1 MVLAEVGLGAFPPG
15 AHEPVIQTGAD
26 GGAYQR
32 NHATRPLLNHLSAGA
47 RGDTLDDAWDELVD
61 NFFLQKF
68 AADIDSGRAG
78 GGDPEFGDF
87 AIGVE
92 LKTVNQAQ
100 LLNRAHGDGGKDA
113 EIGDDGDQPAKAE
126 AGALNGCE
134 SHSAV
139 NYIVGH
145 RVEFAYLERIYS
157 VIAAD
162 GHPVSSSELYQ
173 ESCRINLNRG
183 VGARQARDQ
192 RLFGASA
199 QPRFGFRI
207 GHCIN
212 HSAARRRMPSG
223 HSSPCAS
230 ITVTPKNIMSTGK
243 LQIVPLGGLGEFGMN
258 CMAVRWGDDIIVID
272 AGLMFPEAELLGVDI
287 VVPDISYLIE
297 NRQRVRGIIL
307 THGHEDHI
315 GALPWILSELKV
327 PVWGTEF
334 TLAYVEDKLDEH
346 GLLEDAD
353 LREMHAGERFK
364 AGVFTVHPIRVTHSL
379 VDCVAL
385 AIHTPLG
392 VIIHTG
398 DFKVD
403 PTPTDNHLFDLHSF
417 AEYGKQGVLALFQ
430 DSTNVERKGYTP
442 SERAVRRKFD
452 EVFAHTQRR
461 LFISCFSSSIH
472 RIRLAVELA
481 HQHGRKVAFVGR
493 SMNNSA
499 EIAEDLGYLE
509 IPDGLVINPGEMKNF
524 PPEKVCVMISGTQG
538 EPMSALSRAAV
549 DNHKHAKIEKGDTVV
564 LSSRIIPGNEKTI
577 YRMIDHLFR
586 REAHV
591 IYEDSTSPPIHVS
604 GHASQEELKLII
616 NLVKPKYFIPVH
628 GEYRQL
634 KLHAE
639 MAGAMHSSVG
649 KVMLIESGDILEF
662 DEHNARKAGRVNVGR
677 VCIDSGSRTDVV
689 EDLIIKDRRHL
700 SEDGIVL
707 PIIAINKLTGRVETA
722 PEIVT
727 RGFNPGE
734 DGLLDGARRIVED
747 TLAHSSE
754 EEKADYGVI
763 KEKIRADLKRY
774 ISRQTQK
781 RPLIMPVILEI

>member
-1 MVLAEVGLGAFPPG
+1 
-15 AHEPVIQTGAD
+15 
-26 GGAYQR
+26 
-32 NHATRPLLNHLSAGA
+32 
-47 RGDTLDDAWDELVD
+47 
-61 NFFLQKF
+61 
-68 AADIDSGRAG
+68 
-78 GGDPEFGDF
+78 
-87 AIGVE
+87 
-92 LKTVNQAQ
+92 
-100 LLNRAHGDGGKDA
+100 
-113 EIGDDGDQPAKAE
+113 
-126 AGALNGCE
+126 
-134 SHSAV
+134 
-139 NYIVGH
+139 
-145 RVEFAYLERIYS
+145 
-157 VIAAD
+157 
-162 GHPVSSSELYQ
+162 
-173 ESCRINLNRG
+173 
-183 VGARQARDQ
+183 
-192 RLFGASA
+192 
-199 QPRFGFRI
+199 
-207 GHCIN
+207 
-212 HSAARRRMPSG
+212 MP
-223 HSSPCAS
+223 
-230 ITVTPKNIMSTGK
+230 TGK
-243 LQIVPLGGLGEFGMN
+243 LHIVPLGGLGEFGMN

-287 VVPDISYLIE
+287 VVPDITYLTE
-297 NRQRVRGIIL
+297 NRQHVRGIIL

-315 GALPWILSELKV
+315 GALPWILAELKV

-346 GLLEDAD
+346 GLLDAAD
-353 LREMHAGERFK
+353 LREIRPNESFK
-364 AGVFTVHPIRVTHSL
+364 MGALNIHPIQVTHSL

-392 VIIHTG
+392 VVVHTG

-403 PTPTDNHLFDLHSF
+403 PTPTDNRLFDLHSF
-417 AEYGKQGVLALFQ
+417 AEYGKEGVLALFQ

-452 EVFAHTQRR
+452 EVFARTQRR

-472 RIRLAVELA
+472 RIKLAIELA
-481 HQHGRKVAFVGR
+481 REHGRKVSFIGR

-499 EIAEDLGYLE
+499 EIAEDLGYIE
-509 IPDGLVINPGEMKNF
+509 IPEGTLLHPGEMKNF
-524 PPEKVCVMISGTQG
+524 PPEKVCVLISGTQG

-591 IYEDSTSPPIHVS
+591 IYEDGSSPPVHVS

-616 NLVKPKYFIPVH
+616 NLVKPRYFIPIH

-639 MAGAMHSSVG
+639 LAAAMHGSVG
-649 KVMLIESGDILEF
+649 KVMLIESGDVLEF
-662 DEHNARKAGRVNVGR
+662 DELGARKAGRVNVGR
-677 VCIDSGSRTDVV
+677 ICIDSGNRTDVV

-707 PIIAINKLTGRVETA
+707 PIIAINKLSGRVETS

-734 DGLLDGARRIVED
+734 DGLMAGARQIVMQ
-747 TLAHSSE
+747 TLEQSSE

-774 ISRQTQK
+774 ISKQTQK

>member
-1 MVLAEVGLGAFPPG
+1 MA
-15 AHEPVIQTGAD
+15 
-26 GGAYQR
+26 
-32 NHATRPLLNHLSAGA
+32 
-47 RGDTLDDAWDELVD
+47 
-61 NFFLQKF
+61 
-68 AADIDSGRAG
+68 
-78 GGDPEFGDF
+78 
-87 AIGVE
+87 
-92 LKTVNQAQ
+92 
-100 LLNRAHGDGGKDA
+100 
-113 EIGDDGDQPAKAE
+113 
-126 AGALNGCE
+126 
-134 SHSAV
+134 
-139 NYIVGH
+139 
-145 RVEFAYLERIYS
+145 
-157 VIAAD
+157 
-162 GHPVSSSELYQ
+162 
-173 ESCRINLNRG
+173 
-183 VGARQARDQ
+183 
-192 RLFGASA
+192 
-199 QPRFGFRI
+199 
-207 GHCIN
+207 
-212 HSAARRRMPSG
+212 
-223 HSSPCAS
+223 
-230 ITVTPKNIMSTGK
+230 TGK
-243 LQIVPLGGLGEFGMN
+243 LQVIPLGGLGEFGMN
-258 CMAVRWGDDIIVID
+258 CMAVRWGDDILVID

-287 VVPDISYLIE
+287 VVPDISYLVE
-297 NRQRVRGIIL
+297 NRERVRGIVL

-315 GALPWILSELKV
+315 GALPWVLSELNV

-346 GLLEDAD
+346 GLLDDAD
-353 LREMHAGERFK
+353 LREMRPNERFK
-364 AGVFTVHPIRVTHSL
+364 AGAFTVHPIRVTHSL

-385 AIHTPLG
+385 AIHCPLG
-392 VIIHTG
+392 VMIHTG

-403 PTPTDNHLFDLHSF
+403 PTPTDNKLFDLHTF
-417 AEYGKQGVLALFQ
+417 AEYGKTGVLALFQ

-452 EVFAHTQRR
+452 EVFAHTKRR

-472 RIRLAVELA
+472 RINLAVELA
-481 HQHGRKVAFVGR
+481 YQHGRKVAFIGR

-499 EIAEDLGYLE
+499 EIAEDLGYIE
-509 IPDGLVINPGEMKNF
+509 MPEGLVINPGEMKNF
-524 PPEKVCVMISGTQG
+524 SPEKVCVLISGTQG

-591 IYEDSTSPPIHVS
+591 IYEDGTSPPVHVS

-616 NLVKPKYFIPVH
+616 NLVKPRYFIPVH

-639 MAGAMHSSVG
+639 MAAAMRSSVG
-649 KVMLIESGDILEF
+649 KVMLIESGDVLEF
-662 DEHNARKAGRVNVGR
+662 DELGARKTAKINVGR
-677 VCIDSGSRTDVV
+677 VCIDSGNRTDVV

-707 PIIAINKLTGRVETA
+707 PIIAINKLSGEVETT

-727 RGFNPGE
+727 RGFNVGE
-734 DGLLDGARRIVED
+734 DGFMEGAKRMVED

-774 ISRQTQK
+774 ISKQSQK

>member
-1 MVLAEVGLGAFPPG
+1 
-15 AHEPVIQTGAD
+15 
-26 GGAYQR
+26 
-32 NHATRPLLNHLSAGA
+32 
-47 RGDTLDDAWDELVD
+47 
-61 NFFLQKF
+61 
-68 AADIDSGRAG
+68 
-78 GGDPEFGDF
+78 
-87 AIGVE
+87 
-92 LKTVNQAQ
+92 
-100 LLNRAHGDGGKDA
+100 
-113 EIGDDGDQPAKAE
+113 
-126 AGALNGCE
+126 
-134 SHSAV
+134 
-139 NYIVGH
+139 
-145 RVEFAYLERIYS
+145 
-157 VIAAD
+157 
-162 GHPVSSSELYQ
+162 
-173 ESCRINLNRG
+173 
-183 VGARQARDQ
+183 
-192 RLFGASA
+192 
-199 QPRFGFRI
+199 
-207 GHCIN
+207 
-212 HSAARRRMPSG
+212 MP
-223 HSSPCAS
+223 
-230 ITVTPKNIMSTGK
+230 GK

-258 CMAVRWGDDIIVID
+258 CMAVRWGEDILVID

-297 NRQRVRGIIL
+297 NRQRVRAIIL

-315 GALPWILSELKV
+315 GALPWILSELNV

-346 GLLEDAD
+346 GLLDDAD
-353 LREMHAGERFK
+353 LRELRANESIKVGP
-364 AGVFTVHPIRVTHSL
+364 FTIHPIQVTHSL

-385 AIHTPLG
+385 AIHCPLG

-403 PTPTDNHLFDLHSF
+403 PTPTDNKLFDLHTF
-417 AEYGKQGVLALFQ
+417 AEYGKAGVLALFQ

-452 EVFAHTQRR
+452 EVFAHTKRR

-472 RIRLAVELA
+472 RINLAVELA
-481 HQHGRKVAFVGR
+481 HQHGRKVAFIGR
-493 SMNNSA
+493 SMVNSA
-499 EIAEDLGYLE
+499 EIAEDLGYIE
-509 IPDGLVINPGEMKNF
+509 VPDGLVINPGEMKNF
-524 PPEKVCVMISGTQG
+524 PPEKVCVLISGTQG

-591 IYEDSTSPPIHVS
+591 IYEDGTSPPVHVS
-604 GHASQEELKLII
+604 GHGSQEELKLII
-616 NLVKPKYFIPVH
+616 NLVKPRYFIPIH

-639 MAGAMHSSVG
+639 MAAAMRSSVG

-662 DEHNARKAGRVNVGR
+662 DELGARKTGKVNVGR

-689 EDLIIKDRRHL
+689 EDLIIKDRRHI

-707 PIIAINKLTGRVETA
+707 PIIAINKLSGEVSA
-722 PEIVT
+722 PPEIVT
-727 RGFNPGE
+727 RGFNIGE
-734 DGLLDGARRIVED
+734 DGFLDGARRMVED

-774 ISRQTQK
+774 INKQSQK